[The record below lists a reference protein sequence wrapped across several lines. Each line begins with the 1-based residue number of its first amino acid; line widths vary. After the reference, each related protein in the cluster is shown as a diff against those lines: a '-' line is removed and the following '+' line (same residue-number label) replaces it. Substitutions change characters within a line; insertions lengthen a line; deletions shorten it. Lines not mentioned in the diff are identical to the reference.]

1 MSLERVDKL
10 LADIKAAV
18 KDSTPEERRL
28 AFKKYMDE
36 TGSDMQKVDPD
47 TLGDTIVRKE
57 GSSRRRKSR
66 KTRRRSRK

>member
-1 MSLERVDKL
+1 MSSDRVEKL
-10 LADIKAAV
+10 LADIKAVV

-36 TGSDMQKVDPD
+36 NGSDMQKVDPD
-47 TLGDTIVRKE
+47 TLGDMIPRKK
-57 GSSRRRKSR
+57 GSSRKSR